1 MKYVI
6 IGGSAAGISG
16 AEAIRSI
23 DKKGEITVI
32 SDENFPLY
40 SRCLITYYL
49 AGTIDEKQIKFK
61 SDDFFKRNN
70 IKSLLG
76 VKAEK
81 IMHNEKKIALNNGSF
96 LTYDKLLIATGG
108 SPKKLGI
115 KGEDKNGVFGIRTI
129 DDIKSMDKFLN
140 KVNTAVVLGGGLI
153 GMRTAYAL
161 RARGKKVIVI
171 VKSNMILSQMLDD
184 RAADIFK
191 NVFEKNGTEIMFG
204 LAANEVLGDKNVKGL
219 KLDNGREIDC
229 ELVIIGKGVNSNI
242 DITKGTDIKTEWGI
256 VVDDYMQTTITD
268 IYAAGDVVQTK
279 DITTE
284 EDTINALWPCA
295 VEQGRIAGLNMAG
308 ERESYDGSL
317 SMNSLVFYDIP
328 VISFGIIKPKKE
340 GYEQIVKENKVR
352 NVYKKMVIKD
362 NRLVGAVLVNDVNQS
377 GVYNVLIRRKIDVSS
392 IKEVLLD
399 DNFNFAKILHLI
411 KSNEDKFKEKEYK
424 EKILTYS
431 YEQDL

>member
-16 AEAIRSI
+16 AETIRSI

-49 AGTIDEKQIKFK
+49 AQTINEKEIKFK

-317 SMNSLVFYDIP
+317 SMNSLVFYDIQ

>member
-23 DKKGEITVI
+23 DNKGEITVI

-49 AGTIDEKQIKFK
+49 AQTINEKEIKFK
-61 SDDFFKRNN
+61 PDDFFKRNN

-129 DDIKSMDKFLN
+129 DDIKSMDNFLN

-317 SMNSLVFYDIP
+317 SMNSLVFYDIQ

-352 NVYKKMVIKD
+352 NVYKEMVIKD

>member
-16 AEAIRSI
+16 AETIRSI

-49 AGTIDEKQIKFK
+49 AQTINEKEIKFK
-61 SDDFFKRNN
+61 PDDFFKRNN

-108 SPKKLGI
+108 CPKKLGI

-129 DDIKSMDKFLN
+129 DDIKSMDNFLN

-191 NVFEKNGTEIMFG
+191 KLFERNGTEIMLG
-204 LAANEVLGDKNVKGL
+204 LAGNEVLGDKNVKGL

-242 DITKGTDIKTEWGI
+242 DITKGTDIKTGWGI